1 MAYSGLE
8 TLFQNMGPTYSANV
22 AGQREGIAQSLDQL
36 KAAQDIQ
43 DIQTKSL
50 ANQQSQVMNPLAA
63 QYKQGQINEQGAQLP
78 GLQATSQS
86 LQQTAAKGAA
96 TLPTDIAVAL
106 SNGDLTQAKN
116 GLTKLQTANQ
126 KAQQTLFA
134 YPPGLAGETAYAAD
148 QESGTVPKTGRSLAA
163 DQAGAQQLAEVTAK
177 LTPAYQEALMKE
189 TQQTGRTLEQTQ
201 LQGTN
206 SANVAQIGAAGRATV
221 QNSKNL
227 NAVDVAKLKAA
238 FPQQYA
244 ALASQPESPEKEAA
258 MQSLIQVMQ
267 IASPTFGT
275 AINLPALQAG
285 NLTRNAPVAVAPSG
299 VTPAGVAPVAPVAPT
314 RAQNVA
320 PPNAAADYLKAHP
333 EQRDAF
339 DAKYGKG
346 SAYEV
351 LGH

>member
-8 TLFQNMGPTYSANV
+8 TLFQNMGPTYAANV

-36 KAAQDIQ
+36 KAAQDVQ
-43 DIQTKSL
+43 DIQTKAL
-50 ANQQSQVMNPLAA
+50 ANQQSQVMNPLNAS
-63 QYKQGQINEQGAQLP
+63 YRQGEINRQGAELP
-78 GLQATSQS
+78 GLAAVSQTQQQAAT
-86 LQQTAAKGAA
+86 KGAA
-96 TLPTDIAVAL
+96 TLPNDIAVAI

-116 GLTKLQTANQ
+116 GLTTLQTANQ
-126 KAQQTLFA
+126 KAQQILFA
-134 YPPGLAGETAYAAD
+134 YPPGLEGETAYAAD
-148 QESGTVPKTGRSLAA
+148 QASGKVPKTGRSLQA

-177 LTPAYQEALMKE
+177 LTPAYQEALMRE

-201 LQGTN
+201 LQGSN
-206 SANVAQIGAAGRATV
+206 SANVAQIGAAGRAAV

-244 ALASQPESPEKEAA
+244 ALASQPDSPEKEQA

-285 NLTRNAPVAVAPSG
+285 TLARNAPTATLG
-299 VTPAGVAPVAPVAPT
+299 GVAPVAPVAPA

-320 PPNAAADYLKAHP
+320 PPSAAAEYLKAHP
-333 EQRDAF
+333 DQRDAF